1 MLKMLVYTLDEEVK
15 QKLLDNKQVLKVEK
29 EVDGKKVYIF
39 AINNMSLLM
48 NKFTKEENSKI
59 NIVNN
64 KMTF

>member
-1 MLKMLVYTLDEEVK
+1 MLVYTLDEEVK

-39 AINNMSLLM
+39 VINNMSLLM

>member
-1 MLKMLVYTLDEEVK
+1 MLVYTLDEEVK
-15 QKLLDNKQVLKVEK
+15 QKLLDNKQVLKIEK

-39 AINNMSLLM
+39 VINNMSLLM